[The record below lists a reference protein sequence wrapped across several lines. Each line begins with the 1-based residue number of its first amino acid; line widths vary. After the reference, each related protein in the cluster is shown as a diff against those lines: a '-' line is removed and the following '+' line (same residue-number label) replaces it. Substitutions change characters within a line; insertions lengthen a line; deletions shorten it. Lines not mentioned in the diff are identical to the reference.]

1 MKKLL
6 LIVTFLMFNSTV
18 FSQQKINVNDLIGY
32 WQPDQESTQLFF
44 WKDIKGKLQAQEISG
59 TSGLPLTIIELKVRY
74 NSIFIKQIF
83 LRNNWITESV
93 YTFINKKT
101 LRCVMSGDDN
111 GVLIYTKTK

>member
-6 LIVTFLMFNSTV
+6 LIVTFLMFNSTI

-44 WKDIKGKLQAQEISG
+44 WKDTNGKLQVQELSG
-59 TSGLPLTIIELKVRY
+59 TSGLPLTIIELKVRR
-74 NSIFIKQIF
+74 NSVFIKQIF
-83 LRNNWITESV
+83 LRNNCITESV
-93 YTFINKKT
+93 YTFIDKKT
-101 LRCVMSGDDN
+101 LRCVVSGDSA

>member
-6 LIVTFLMFNSTV
+6 LITAFLIFSSNI
-18 FSQQKINVNDLIGY
+18 FSQQKINTNDLIGY

-44 WKDIKGKLQAQEISG
+44 WKDANGKLQAQEISN

-83 LRNNWITESV
+83 LRNNWITENV

-101 LRCVMSGDDN
+101 LRCVISGADN